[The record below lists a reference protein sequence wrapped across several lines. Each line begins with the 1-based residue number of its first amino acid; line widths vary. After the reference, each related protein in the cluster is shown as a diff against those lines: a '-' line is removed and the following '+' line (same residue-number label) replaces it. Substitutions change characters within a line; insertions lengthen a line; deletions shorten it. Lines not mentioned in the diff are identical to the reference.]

1 MRMNNRRLTTAFR
14 TLALAAAASAMATPA
29 MAADAVTDA
38 LQKAYVPYRTA
49 LFRTNSKAQAES
61 EQAIAQA
68 RVELRQIQ
76 ERFASKPPAPYDRDP
91 AFDKTLQEVAAV
103 GGPAVNPILAQSET
117 QIRDRQLAHAHET
130 LEAVRDLLS
139 GLRQRNGVVVFSD
152 HMNAYHEQ
160 METLLGSGAKLLDA
174 PQGWQKLAAHTG
186 TLQYLAARLRSQAPA
201 ALADD
206 AEFKTGV
213 QAVEASVN
221 ALTQAVF
228 GQDAA
233 AAREALGKLKG
244 PYSRLFQKF
253 G

>member
-1 MRMNNRRLTTAFR
+1 MNNRRLTTAFR
-14 TLALAAAASAMATPA
+14 TLALAAAASAIATPA

-68 RVELRQIQ
+68 RIELRQIQ

-103 GGPAVNPILAQSET
+103 LAQSET

>member
-1 MRMNNRRLTTAFR
+1 MNNRRLTTAFR
-14 TLALAAAASAMATPA
+14 TLALAAAASAIATPA

-68 RVELRQIQ
+68 RIELRQIQ
-76 ERFASKPPAPYDRDP
+76 ERFASKPPAPYDRDT

-103 GGPAVNPILAQSET
+103 LAQSES

>member
-1 MRMNNRRLTTAFR
+1 MNNRRLTTAFR

-68 RVELRQIQ
+68 RLELRQVQ

-103 GGPAVNPILAQSET
+103 LAQSET
-117 QIRDRQLAHAHET
+117 QIRDRQLSHAHET

>member
-1 MRMNNRRLTTAFR
+1 MNNRRLTTAFR

-49 LFRTNSKAQAES
+49 LFRTNSKAQLES

-68 RVELRQIQ
+68 RLELRQVQ

-103 GGPAVNPILAQSET
+103 LAQSET
-117 QIRDRQLAHAHET
+117 QIRDRQLVHAHET

-206 AEFKTGV
+206 TEFKTGV

-233 AAREALGKLKG
+233 AARDALGKLKG

>member
-1 MRMNNRRLTTAFR
+1 MNNRRLTTAFR

-103 GGPAVNPILAQSET
+103 LAQSET

>member
-1 MRMNNRRLTTAFR
+1 MNNRRLTTAFR

-68 RVELRQIQ
+68 RIELRQIQ
-76 ERFASKPPAPYDRDP
+76 ERFASKPPAPYDRDT

-103 GGPAVNPILAQSET
+103 LAQSES